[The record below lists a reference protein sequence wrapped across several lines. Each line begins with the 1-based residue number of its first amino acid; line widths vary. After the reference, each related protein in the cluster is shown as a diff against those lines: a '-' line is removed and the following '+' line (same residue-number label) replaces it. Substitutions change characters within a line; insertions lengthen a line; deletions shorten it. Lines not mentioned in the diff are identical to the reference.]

1 MAFSANSG
9 DQFESQKQF
18 MILELQRL
26 IESYNDAFWQLHHTI
41 RHVDSLRKE
50 HLLLSAENLKL
61 LSLIQEKESSS
72 ASPITEILPASST
85 IVTGFDGKL
94 QPANLESDIVE
105 YIPDPTR
112 NILPKCISIRS
123 AGFLAGRH
131 LSPRG
136 RGMSSTR
143 TIQPLRL
150 RLPVAS
156 SIQDNEEVEVEAYS
170 QGTTKTELCNKWGE
184 MGICPYAER
193 CQFAHGLEE
202 LRPVIRHPRY
212 KTQFC
217 RMLSSGGG
225 CPYGHRCHFRHAAT
239 PAYHGS

>member
-1 MAFSANSG
+1 MVFSANSG

-18 MILELQRL
+18 MLLEQQRL

-41 RHVDSLRKE
+41 CYVDSLRKE

-61 LSLIQEKESSS
+61 LSLVQEKERSS
-72 ASPITEILPASST
+72 ASPITEILPTSST
-85 IVTGFDGKL
+85 IVTGFDGTL
-94 QPANLESDIVE
+94 QPVNLESDTGE
-105 YIPDPTR
+105 GIPDPTR

-123 AGFLAGRH
+123 SGFLAGRH
-131 LSPRG
+131 LSSRG

-143 TIQPLRL
+143 SGHPLRL

-156 SIQDNEEVEVEAYS
+156 SLQDNGEVEVEAYS

-184 MGICPYAER
+184 MGLCPYAER

-212 KTQFC
+212 KTQLC

-225 CPYGHRCHFRHAAT
+225 CPYGHRCHFRHAT
-239 PAYHGS
+239 LPAYHDS